1 MAVRG
6 DVLDELLVLLRR
18 PQAPPD
24 LLLVA
29 AGVVPHLVVVALKP
43 SYISSHWQWRTAHCT
58 QERRRRKLIQ
68 VPEALE
74 LSVARGY
81 KEDDEGR
88 TGRGERAAVPRHA
101 KCIHAVAAMQ
111 RTQGQGWAG
120 RVKARA
126 GKVGPNLCM
135 QLEP

>member
-1 MAVRG
+1 
-6 DVLDELLVLLRR
+6 
-18 PQAPPD
+18 
-24 LLLVA
+24 
-29 AGVVPHLVVVALKP
+29 
-43 SYISSHWQWRTAHCT
+43 
-58 QERRRRKLIQ
+58 

-74 LSVARGY
+74 LLSVARGY

-88 TGRGERAAVPRHA
+88 TGRASEQQYRGMPNAS
-101 KCIHAVAAMQ
+101 MQWLQ